1 MAAASEGPIFAYRQ
15 RLRDGTWRQDPIQEL
30 AVEKLQLMHHRLLS
44 YRAVKGSTWLER
56 LRGDRREPPPEGV
69 YLHGGVGRGKTVLMD
84 LVYGSIGSQT
94 KRRTHFHAFMLDVHA
109 RIHAWRQLEAKKRDG
124 DDPIRPVA
132 KALSGEATLL
142 CLDELQ
148 VTDVADAMILR
159 RLFSKL
165 FQNGVV
171 VVATSNIVPDQL
183 YAGGLNRDQFLPFID
198 LIKTNLEVFHLDSPT
213 DYRLRQLERH
223 PVYFHPF
230 GDEASSGLE
239 ETYVELLD
247 GALPEPVELDVQG
260 RALAVP
266 ATAAGIARFDFDEL
280 CGRPLGAA
288 DYLEIARQFHTL
300 TVVGIP
306 RFDASR
312 RDEARRF
319 INLIDVLY
327 EHNVNLICSADAV
340 PDQLCDPAA
349 DLAAFARTASRLT
362 EMQSGEYL
370 AAPHLA

>member
-69 YLHGGVGRGKTVLMD
+69 YLHGGVGRGKTVLMA

-94 KRRTHFHAFMLDVHA
+94 KRRMHFHAFMLDVHA

-132 KALSGEATLL
+132 KALSGEETLL

-165 FQNGVV
+165 FQNDVV
-171 VVATSNIVPDQL
+171 VVTTSNIVPYQL

-198 LIKTNLEVFHLDSPT
+198 LIKTNFEICHLDSPT

-230 GDEASSGLE
+230 GDEAMRRPAALKRPTSSSSTARCPSRLSSTSRAGRSRCRR
-239 ETYVELLD
+239 
-247 GALPEPVELDVQG
+247 PPPVS
-260 RALAVP
+260 RAS
-266 ATAAGIARFDFDEL
+266 ISMS
-280 CGRPLGAA
+280 CAA
-288 DYLEIARQFHTL
+288 D
-300 TVVGIP
+300 P
-306 RFDASR
+306 
-312 RDEARRF
+312 
-319 INLIDVLY
+319 
-327 EHNVNLICSADAV
+327 
-340 PDQLCDPAA
+340 
-349 DLAAFARTASRLT
+349 LAPPTT
-362 EMQSGEYL
+362 
-370 AAPHLA
+370 

>member
-30 AVEKLQLMHHRLLS
+30 AVEKLQLMHHRMLS

-56 LRGDRREPPPEGV
+56 LRGDRREPPPEGL

-94 KRRTHFHAFMLDVHA
+94 KRRMHFHAFMLDVHA

-165 FQNGVV
+165 FQNDVV
-171 VVATSNIVPDQL
+171 VVTTSNIVPDQL
-183 YAGGLNRDQFLPFID
+183 YAGGSTATSSSPSSTSSRPTSRSVTSTARPTIACASSNATPFIS
-198 LIKTNLEVFHLDSPT
+198 I
-213 DYRLRQLERH
+213 RL
-223 PVYFHPF
+223 VM
-230 GDEASSGLE
+230 
-239 ETYVELLD
+239 
-247 GALPEPVELDVQG
+247 
-260 RALAVP
+260 
-266 ATAAGIARFDFDEL
+266 
-280 CGRPLGAA
+280 
-288 DYLEIARQFHTL
+288 
-300 TVVGIP
+300 
-306 RFDASR
+306 R
-312 RDEARRF
+312 R
-319 INLIDVLY
+319 
-327 EHNVNLICSADAV
+327 
-340 PDQLCDPAA
+340 
-349 DLAAFARTASRLT
+349 
-362 EMQSGEYL
+362 
-370 AAPHLA
+370 